1 LYKSIRSAPIGCV
14 KTFPY
19 DAGIPNHPLQKRKSQ
34 MPLDEILTDATTNDI
49 VVALPFVAAARAASA
64 PALGRFGRLYGSS
77 SVMQEVYRMIE
88 KVAPTEATVFITGE
102 SGCGKELVARTIHER
117 SSRAR
122 GGFVA
127 INCGAIPQN
136 LIEAELFGHERGAF
150 TGANRQH
157 RGCFERAEGGT
168 LFLDEITEM
177 APEMQVRLL
186 RVLETGR
193 FTRVGGDGELRTN
206 VRVLAAT
213 NRDAIDAVRD
223 GRLREDLMYRL
234 AVFPIVLPPLRERD
248 GDTELLAEHFLQ
260 NLNVESGTSK
270 RFSRAALTTIRAY
283 HWPGNVRELKN
294 AVHRAFIMAE
304 EFVELDLAGLA
315 CPAVEGECLRV
326 PVGTS
331 LAEMERQAI
340 FATLDHCRGN
350 KRRAAEMLGVS
361 LKTLYN
367 RLTAY
372 QAEGARIAS
381 M

>member
-1 LYKSIRSAPIGCV
+1 M
-14 KTFPY
+14 
-19 DAGIPNHPLQKRKSQ
+19 Q
-34 MPLDEILTDATTNDI
+34 LDEMLSDAPTNDI
-49 VVALPFVAAARAASA
+49 VVTLPFVAAARAASA

-77 SVMQEVYRMIE
+77 IVMQDVYRMIE

-117 SSRAR
+117 SPRAR
-122 GGFVA
+122 GAFVA

-177 APEMQVRLL
+177 PLEMQVRLL

-193 FTRVGGDGELRTN
+193 FVRVGGDGEIRTN

-213 NRDAIDAVRD
+213 NRDALDAVRD

-260 NLNVESGTSK
+260 NLNVEGGMSK

-304 EFVELDLAGLA
+304 EFVELDLSGLA
-315 CPAVEGECLRV
+315 CPAVEGECLRM

-372 QAEGARIAS
+372 QADGARLSS

>member
-1 LYKSIRSAPIGCV
+1 
-14 KTFPY
+14 
-19 DAGIPNHPLQKRKSQ
+19 
-34 MPLDEILTDATTNDI
+34 MPLHETLTAEPTNDI

-77 SVMQEVYRMIE
+77 TVMQEVYRMIE

-117 SSRAR
+117 SPRAH
-122 GGFVA
+122 GAFVA

-186 RVLETGR
+186 RVLEMGR
-193 FTRVGGDGELRTN
+193 FMRVGGDGEIKTN
-206 VRVLAAT
+206 VRVLTAT
-213 NRDAIDAVRD
+213 NRDALDAVRD

-234 AVFPIVLPPLRERD
+234 AVFPIVLPPLRDRE

-260 NLNVESGTSK
+260 NLNVETGTSK

-304 EFVELDLAGLA
+304 DLVELDLAGLA

-372 QAEGARIAS
+372 QAEGARLAS

>member
-1 LYKSIRSAPIGCV
+1 MR
-14 KTFPY
+14 T
-19 DAGIPNHPLQKRKSQ
+19 
-34 MPLDEILTDATTNDI
+34 
-49 VVALPFVAAARAASA
+49 
-64 PALGRFGRLYGSS
+64 
-77 SVMQEVYRMIE
+77 VYAMIE
-88 KVAPTEATVFITGE
+88 KVAPTPATVFVVGE
-102 SGCGKELVARTIHER
+102 SGSGKELVARTIHDFSER
-117 SSRAR
+117 RR
-122 GGFVA
+122 GPFIA
-127 INCGAIPQN
+127 INCGAIPAN
-136 LIEAELFGHERGAF
+136 LIEAELFGHEKGAF
-150 TGANRQH
+150 TGASRQH
-157 RGCFERAEGGT
+157 RGCFERAAGGT

-186 RVLETGR
+186 RVLESGK
-193 FTRVGGDGELRTN
+193 FVRVGGDGEIN
-206 VRVLAAT
+206 ADVRIIAAT
-213 NRDAIDAVRD
+213 NRDPQTAVRD
-223 GRLREDLMYRL
+223 GKLREDLMYRL

-315 CPAVEGECLRV
+315 CPAVEGECLRM

>member
-1 LYKSIRSAPIGCV
+1 MDNLSVISASP
-14 KTFPY
+14 
-19 DAGIPNHPLQKRKSQ
+19 AIPPVATVGLEE
-34 MPLDEILTDATTNDI
+34 DERGA
-49 VVALPFVAAARAASA
+49 
-64 PALGRFGRLYGSS
+64 RFGRLYGNSEA
-77 SVMQEVYRMIE
+77 MRKVYRMIR
-88 KVAPTEATVFITGE
+88 KVAPTEASVLLVGE
-102 SGCGKELVARTIHER
+102 SGCGKELVATTIHELSER
-117 SSRAR
+117 RNGPFLA
-122 GGFVA
+122 V
-127 INCGAIPQN
+127 NCGAIPAT
-136 LIEAELFGHERGAF
+136 LIEAELFGYEKGAF
-150 TGANRQH
+150 TGAAKLH
-157 RGCFERAEGGT
+157 KGFFERAAGGT

-193 FTRVGGDGELRTN
+193 FMRVGGDGEIKTN
-206 VRVLAAT
+206 VRVLTAT
-213 NRDAIDAVRD
+213 NRDALDAVRD

-234 AVFPIVLPPLRERD
+234 AVFPITLPPLRDRE

-260 NLNVESGTSK
+260 NLNVEAGTSK

-304 EFVELDLAGLA
+304 DVVELDLAGLA

-372 QAEGARIAS
+372 QAEGARLAS